1 MEVILRNKEK
11 FRNVLKNYQP
21 SPESIAFLK
30 DMELVILLGV
40 TAAGRNTLIDE
51 LVRRGT
57 YTFILSDTTR
67 PPKLRNGVMEQ
78 DGIQYNFRSEEDV
91 LADLEAGKFLEAEL
105 IHDQQVSGISIREL
119 ERAEASGKIAIDEV
133 DILGTVNI
141 RKVKPDTKFIFILP
155 PSFEEW
161 QHRWMAREEITSQ
174 EVKNRMQTAERVLE
188 QALDGEK
195 FSFVINDDVRAA
207 ADKLDQIVHG
217 VDAVEDEAAAR
228 QLAEELLRKVRKY
241 LAR

>member
-1 MEVILRNKEK
+1 
-11 FRNVLKNYQP
+11 
-21 SPESIAFLK
+21 
-30 DMELVILLGV
+30 MELVILLGV

-57 YTFILSDTTR
+57 YTFIISDTTR

-78 DGIQYNFRSEEDV
+78 DGVQYHFRSEEDV
-91 LADLEAGKFLEAEL
+91 LSDLEAGKFLEAEL

-119 ERAEASGKIAIDEV
+119 ERARASGKIAIDEV

-141 RKVKPDTKFIFILP
+141 RRAKPDAKFIFILP

-161 QHRWMAREEITSQ
+161 QRRWMAREEITPQ
-174 EVKNRMQTAERVLE
+174 EVRNRMQTAEKVLE
-188 QALDGEK
+188 QALDGDR
-195 FSFVINDDVRAA
+195 FFFIINDEVKSAA
-207 ADKLDQIVHG
+207 NKLDRIVHG
-217 VDAVEDEAAAR
+217 VDVAKDEVAAR
-228 QLAEELLRKVRKY
+228 QLAEELLGKVRAY